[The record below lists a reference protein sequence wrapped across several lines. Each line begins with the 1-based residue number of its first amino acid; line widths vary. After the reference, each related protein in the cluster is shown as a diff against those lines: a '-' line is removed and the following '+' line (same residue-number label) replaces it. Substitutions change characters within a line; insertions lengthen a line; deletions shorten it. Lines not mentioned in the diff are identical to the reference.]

1 MVDNS
6 MNSKVSHKAVGQKI
20 IADDIELKKLEL
32 QPDIRQAIIRE
43 AFKMFDTDGSC
54 EIDAKEFKKLVKSL
68 GLEMNNKKIK
78 ELMKKIDVN
87 GSGTIDMEEFTAMML
102 SYQFNKESPVEA
114 HLENAFNLYDKDQ
127 DGIISQEDL
136 IKVSQ
141 ELEDILAMEEANLLI
156 SFAKNLGKELKR
168 DEKSN
173 GISKEEFYNLLF
185 KLGFLIEIK
194 EDPNGNINT
203 NMNNDKNN
211 SHKNGDTNAVSF
223 NSKIH

>member
-6 MNSKVSHKAVGQKI
+6 YNSKSSKLEKKPAV
-20 IADDIELKKLEL
+20 DDIELKKLEL

-43 AFKMFDTDGSC
+43 AFKMFDADGSC

-87 GSGTIDMEEFTAMML
+87 GSGTIDMEEFTQMML

-141 ELEDILAMEEANLLI
+141 ELEDILALEEANLLI
-156 SFAKNLGKELKR
+156 SFAKNLGKELKKEER
-168 DEKSN
+168 VSN
-173 GISKEEFYNLLF
+173 GITKEEFYNLLV

-194 EDPNGNINT
+194 EDPNAININER
-203 NMNNDKNN
+203 N
-211 SHKNGDTNAVSF
+211 SYKNGDTNAAVS
-223 NSKIH
+223 NSSKIH

>member
-6 MNSKVSHKAVGQKI
+6 YNSKASRVSRKAAV
-20 IADDIELKKLEL
+20 DDIELKKLEL

-78 ELMKKIDVN
+78 ELMRKIDVN

-127 DGIISQEDL
+127 DGIISQDDL

-168 DEKSN
+168 DEKAN
-173 GISKEEFYNLLF
+173 GITKEEFYNLLV
-185 KLGFLIEIK
+185 KLGFLIEMK
-194 EDPNGNINT
+194 EDPNNVNNINER
-203 NMNNDKNN
+203 N
-211 SHKNGDTNAVSF
+211 SIKNGDTNGAVSYS
-223 NSKIH
+223 SKIH

>member
-6 MNSKVSHKAVGQKI
+6 YSSKLSQKPERKGF
-20 IADDIELKKLEL
+20 ADDIELKKLEL
-32 QPDIRQAIIRE
+32 EPNIRQAIIRE

-68 GLEMNNKKIK
+68 GLEMNNKRIK
-78 ELMKKIDVN
+78 DLMKRIDIN

-127 DGIISQEDL
+127 NGIISQDDL
-136 IKVSQ
+136 LKVSQ
-141 ELEDILAMEEANLLI
+141 ELEDILTMEEANLLI
-156 SFAKNLGKELKR
+156 SFAKNLGKELKQN
-168 DEKSN
+168 EKSS
-173 GISKEEFYNLLF
+173 GITKEEFYNLLV
-185 KLGFLIEIK
+185 KLGFLVEMK
-194 EDPNGNINT
+194 EDPNNPQGGAN
-203 NMNNDKNN
+203 NNDKN
-211 SHKNGDTNAVSF
+211 SHKGDTNAVSF